1 MKGSRVHNTGKVL
14 IGLAYEPP
22 RQRCVTTAD
31 ASRLQAA
38 LLAKP
43 RPNSLQRLL
52 RQLRKDNR

>member
-1 MKGSRVHNTGKVL
+1 MKGRRVYNTGKVL

-22 RQRCVTTAD
+22 RQRYVPTAD

-43 RPNSLQRLL
+43 RPNFLQLSL